1 MDYNILS
8 GSTLRGD
15 LPKKK
20 MAVDIPDSST
30 DPTTTTTTMDS
41 WTLEQQELN
50 RRSAVH
56 LLTEEEVLS
65 KDP

>member
-30 DPTTTTTTMDS
+30 DEP
-41 WTLEQQELN
+41 
-50 RRSAVH
+50 
-56 LLTEEEVLS
+56 
-65 KDP
+65 KDTDKNNN